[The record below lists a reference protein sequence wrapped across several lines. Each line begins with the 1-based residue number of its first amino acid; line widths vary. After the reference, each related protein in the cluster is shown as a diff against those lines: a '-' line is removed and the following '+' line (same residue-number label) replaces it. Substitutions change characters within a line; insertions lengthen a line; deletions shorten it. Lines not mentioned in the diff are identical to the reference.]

1 MLIYY
6 LVVVPMYLRRLPVLE
21 GTWMLVVAEAVLIDL
36 PIYLWLLGH
45 LMSGTGAIEAV
56 FPKI

>member
-6 LVVVPMYLRRLPVLE
+6 LVVVPMYLRRIPVLQ

-45 LMSGTGAIEAV
+45 LMGGAEVIKAV